1 MSQNSFDI
9 KRRFIIKL
17 GKALHQFGTPAYRLE
32 AHLKSVAET
41 MGLQGSFLVTPTSLT
56 FVLWLP
62 TDNPDD
68 QPLEST
74 HIVRVKPGEIDLG
87 SLASTNELVQQV
99 QTTDM
104 NLTQALLRLKEIQNK
119 PNPYHQTWVALAYAA
134 SGGAFA
140 MLMSSNWPT
149 TLWAALLSLVVYF
162 LVVRAEYSRRVSDSL
177 EPLVALCSAFFA
189 MGIATF
195 ESQLNVSVA
204 VLSAIIIFIPGLSL
218 TMALSELAS
227 RELVSGTTRLM
238 DAIMVLFKL
247 YFGAV
252 LGMALGAL
260 CWGQAI
266 HPQPEVMPFW
276 TKWLGVLLLSVGL
289 AVVFKV
295 RSKDIV
301 WGVLAGVIAYAA
313 SFLGSYY
320 LGEALGPFL
329 GAFAVGVYGNLY
341 ARWTRSP
348 ASVVLL
354 QGIVLLVPGSKTYIS
369 LNSLV
374 LGESIVNVPNLGSQT
389 FLIFMSLVA
398 GLVFAN
404 VAIPPKSTL

>member
-1 MSQNSFDI
+1 MSQNSYDI
-9 KRRFIIKL
+9 KCRFIIKL

-32 AHLKSVAET
+32 AHLKSVSET

-56 FVLWLP
+56 FVLWQP
-62 TDNPDD
+62 TENPDD
-68 QPLEST
+68 QPIEST

-87 SLASTNELVQQV
+87 SLARTNDLVQQV

-104 NLTQALLRLKEIQNK
+104 NLTQALIRLKEIQNK
-119 PNPYHQTWVALAYAA
+119 PNPYHQFWVALAYAA

-149 TLWAALLSLVVYF
+149 TLWASLLSLVVYF
-162 LVVRAEYSRRVSDSL
+162 FVLRAEHSRRISDSL
-177 EPLVALCSAFFA
+177 EPLVALSAAFLA
-189 MGIATF
+189 MAIATF
-195 ESQLNVSVA
+195 ESQLNISVT

-227 RELVSGTTRLM
+227 RELVSGTARLM
-238 DAIMVLFKL
+238 DASMVLFKL

-252 LGMALGAL
+252 LGMAIGAI
-260 CWGQAI
+260 CWGQAV
-266 HPQPEVMPFW
+266 HPSPEVMPFW
-276 TKWLGVLLLSVGL
+276 AKWLGVLLLSAGL

-295 RSKDIV
+295 RKKDII
-301 WGVLAGVIAYAA
+301 WGVLAGFIAYAA
-313 SFLGSYY
+313 SLLGSLY
-320 LGEALGPFL
+320 LGEALGPFI
-329 GAFAVGVYGNLY
+329 GAFVVGIYANLY
-341 ARWTRSP
+341 ARWTKSP